1 MTSNRDRLRPTLVL
15 IAPRT
20 RCIELSD
27 REARTIPV
35 PLRADE
41 NMIVRHDDVGQ
52 AKPYRCSSD
61 DPLARGGRCESE
73 A

>member
-1 MTSNRDRLRPTLVL
+1 MTSNKDRLLPAL
-15 IAPRT
+15 ILIPPHA

-27 REARTIPV
+27 RGSRTIPV
-35 PLRADE
+35 SLRADE